1 MGLSDLATVVYQL
14 LTNPNIA
21 FLLLVLGLW
30 SAVFAIF
37 VPGTGLPEASAVIC
51 LALAAVGLV
60 GLDVNLLGLLLIALA
75 MALAVVELKA
85 QTHGVLLLTG
95 AFVMGLGALLLF
107 RVGGPVPAARISW
120 LTVIGVPVITS
131 ALFGLLITKALAAQ
145 RAPALQ
151 DLRRLVGARGVT
163 RTPVLRDGTVYVG
176 GEEWSATAEAP
187 IPPNTDVVVTERDG
201 LTLKVTPAAPAPK

>member
-1 MGLSDLATVVYQL
+1 MGLSDLANLVYQL

-37 VPGTGLPEASAVIC
+37 VPGTGLPEASAVLC

-60 GLDVNLLGLLLIALA
+60 ALPVNLLGLLLIALS

-107 RVGGPVPAARISW
+107 REEGAVPTERISW
-120 LTVIGVPVITS
+120 LTVISVPVITS
-131 ALFGLLITKALAAQ
+131 VLFGFLITKGLAAQ

-151 DLRRLVGARGVT
+151 DLRRIIGARGVT
-163 RTPVLRDGTVYVG
+163 RTPVLREGTVYVS

-201 LTLKVTPAAPAPK
+201 LTLKVMPAAPAPK

>member
-1 MGLSDLATVVYQL
+1 MGFSELATGVYQL
-14 LTNPNIA
+14 LTNPNVA
-21 FLLLVLGLW
+21 FMLLVLGLW

-37 VPGTGLPEASAVIC
+37 VPGTGLPEASAVLC

-60 GLDVNLLGLLLIALA
+60 ALPVNLLGLLLIALA
-75 MALAVVELKA
+75 MALAVVELKV
-85 QTHGVLLLTG
+85 QTHGALLLTS

-107 RVGGPVPAARISW
+107 RVGGPSTARISW
-120 LTVIGVPVITS
+120 LTVIGVPLVTS

-151 DLRRLVGARGVT
+151 DLRRLIGARGVT
-163 RTPVLRDGTVYVG
+163 RTPVQREGTVYVS

-201 LTLKVTPAAPAPK
+201 LTLKVTPTPK